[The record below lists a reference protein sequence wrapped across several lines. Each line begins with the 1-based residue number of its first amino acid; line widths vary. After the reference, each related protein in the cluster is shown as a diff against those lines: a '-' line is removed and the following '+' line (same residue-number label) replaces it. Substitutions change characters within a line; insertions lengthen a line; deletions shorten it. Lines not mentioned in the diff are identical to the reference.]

1 MQKPQNIALFIV
13 IIVLSISL
21 IPIGNWVNGKVLFEN
36 LSEPIN
42 KQIVYQSVTLFVT
55 IIFLLLLLVIKKDK
69 FKEFFRKGNISA
81 EILPER
87 MVAINPKPNEN
98 WFNFGRN
105 FAIIISVVTA
115 VIIYFQVISQTEI
128 SFVRMLSVL
137 PFSILFALSNSF
149 VEESI
154 TRLGVVVVLKDIIND
169 KIIPIVLSTSVR
181 VDSFL
186 GTSRR
191 NCWCIVFRI
200 FRMAFGKINYRNQRN
215 ILGLVNPF
223 SSGCYHFH
231 STINY
236 NIKLKYSCF
245 LQI

>member
-1 MQKPQNIALFIV
+1 M
-13 IIVLSISL
+13 SISL
-21 IPIGNWVNGKVLFEN
+21 IPICNWVNGKVLFEN

-169 KIIPIVLSTSVR
+169 KIIPIVSALLFGSIHFWGHPGGIVGVLFSG
-181 VDSFL
+181 FL
-186 GTSRR
+186 GWLLAKSIIETKG
-191 NCWCIVFRI
+191 I
-200 FRMAFGKINYRNQRN
+200 FWAWLI
-215 ILGLVNPF
+215 
-223 SSGCYHFH
+223 HFLLDVIIFTALL
-231 STINY
+231 TIT
-236 NIKLKYSCF
+236 
-245 LQI
+245 